1 MNPFIKKQDYNYIK
15 KCLFDLNNTLRNCN
29 DKKIVEA
36 TKLYL
41 NEKILNI
48 FSDLSEEQKNL
59 LDINGI
65 TDSLYIN
72 PYLSKLNDY
81 VYGMPKIT
89 NAQLKKLF
97 KKEKKLKFPDLE
109 IQNTP
114 KVYLGWIDYSIR
126 KLLIAYNMNGKLI
139 GMACRLPNTNSNNTN
154 VCTLCNH
161 IGPENEVAF
170 VSPICKSNKSGE
182 DYYRSIGFHI
192 CLDSNKCN
200 ERIVSIEKLE
210 DLLKDVNNLK

>member
-41 NEKILNI
+41 NEKILSI

-72 PYLSKLNDY
+72 TYLSKLNDY

-97 KKEKKLKFPDLE
+97 KKEK
-109 IQNTP
+109 N
-114 KVYLGWIDYSIR
+114 
-126 KLLIAYNMNGKLI
+126 
-139 GMACRLPNTNSNNTN
+139 
-154 VCTLCNH
+154 
-161 IGPENEVAF
+161 
-170 VSPICKSNKSGE
+170 
-182 DYYRSIGFHI
+182 
-192 CLDSNKCN
+192 
-200 ERIVSIEKLE
+200 
-210 DLLKDVNNLK
+210 